1 MAFVVYVEV
10 GVGFFVK
17 YVGGEFFVVDYND
30 KYIKECKFLDKVAIF
45 VIVLFTFYKSEFDI
59 LVEVVEKVDKSFN
72 GFSFWP
78 EDEPIINIPQ
88 EPSN

>member
-1 MAFVVYVEV
+1 M

-30 KYIKECKFLDKVAIF
+30 KYIEEWKFLDKVAIF
-45 VIVLFTFYKSEFDI
+45 VILFFAFYKGEFDI
-59 LVEVVEKVDKSFN
+59 LVEVVEKVDKRIN

-78 EDEPIINIPQ
+78 ENEAIVNIPQ
-88 EPSN
+88 EPSD